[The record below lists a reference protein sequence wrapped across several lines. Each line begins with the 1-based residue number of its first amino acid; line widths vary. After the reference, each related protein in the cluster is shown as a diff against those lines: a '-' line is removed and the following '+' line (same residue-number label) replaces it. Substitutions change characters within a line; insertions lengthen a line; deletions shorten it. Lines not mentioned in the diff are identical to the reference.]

1 MGIPYMDTY
10 TNTKSLRAEGFNER
24 RDCTVIALAAVTGLP
39 YPRCHAA
46 LKAAGRKDR
55 RGVPFRQVVQKVARD
70 VGYSFSQVC
79 RSGSLRRFVRQN
91 PQGAF
96 YVTIRGHAFA
106 VLDGV
111 IHDSVRPR
119 LGSIIRRAW
128 RVEPPTPRKKIL
140 DGEMGVGYITHAQ
153 SMSINN
159 NHTSIHTMTFGDSA
173 AIHRSKVTSSKPAV
187 KVGGKTTKSRAAKSS
202 GVTNRAYSKK
212 LALKLADEC
221 GKWWIKGRCRKEFL
235 DQFEERC
242 REVLATMVKAQTCK
256 GKSLRAI

>member
-46 LKAAGRKDR
+46 LKAVGRKDR

-79 RSGSLRRFVRQN
+79 RSGSLRRFVLQN

-111 IHDSVRPR
+111 IHDPLRPR

-128 RVEPPTPRKKIL
+128 RVEPPTPPKKKI
-140 DGEMGVGYITHAQ
+140 DGKMGIGNTTHAQ

-159 NHTSIHTMTFGDSA
+159 IHTSIHTMTFGDSA
-173 AIHRSKVTSSKPAV
+173 SISRSKINSSKPAV
-187 KVGGKTTKSRAAKSS
+187 KTDGKKSRASKSS

-235 DQFEERC
+235 DQYEERC

>member
-1 MGIPYMDTY
+1 MDTY
-10 TNTKSLRAEGFNER
+10 SNTKSLRAEGFNER

-46 LKAAGRKDR
+46 LKDAGRKDR
-55 RGVPFRQVVQKVARD
+55 KGIPFVRVAQRVARH
-70 VGYSFSQVC
+70 VGHSFAIC
-79 RSGSLRRFVRQN
+79 TRSGTLRRFVREN

-111 IHDSVRPR
+111 IHDNCKPR
-119 LGSIIRRAW
+119 LGSIIKRAW
-128 RVEPPTPRKKIL
+128 RVEPPPPRKKIL
-140 DGEMGVGYITHAQ
+140 DGKMGVGYITHAQ

-173 AIHRSKVTSSKPAV
+173 VIHNQRKLNSSKPAV
-187 KVGGKTTKSRAAKSS
+187 KADGKKSRATKSS

-221 GKWWIKGRCRKEFL
+221 GKWWVKGRCRKEFL
-235 DQFEERC
+235 DQYEERC
-242 REVLATMVKAQTCK
+242 REVLAIMVKAQTCK